1 MKLMLTGAVPV
12 LAVIGLLW
20 GFSKDTAQRLNK
32 IQKQIIAGI
41 VFGVTAIIATE
52 CGVSY
57 SGTTINVRDSSPLSA
72 GLIFG
77 PYAGIIAGLI
87 GGIERW
93 AAHAWGFTRAGC
105 TIATILAGLIAAALR
120 KYVFEDK
127 VPSAGHAVVIAV
139 VQEVIHMLMIFITNV
154 DVPKA
159 AFAYVEMCTIPMV
172 TANALTLGA
181 AVWAAV
187 WFTEHEKGDKGRL
200 PTLSKVFQNRL
211 VLAVMAGYVGVSVF
225 SYHLQN
231 QIAKDNTS
239 QLFSL
244 NLQDAVIDVMNQ
256 CNEMIMQTNRHIAS
270 SILSEPDPILEDIKE
285 RYGVHEVNI
294 IGASGIIRDSSEQE
308 NIGYDI
314 SEDSVLTQFREMF
327 MLMGPDEMLL
337 DFLPTDRD
345 PNLSLKYSAVRT
357 TDRQLIQIAYD
368 DEQMSKLM
376 SSLMPT
382 VVSNRHIGENGGL
395 FVMDSEFQII
405 YYTNGLFFAEDEKE
419 ITNAVSRQPGSEEY
433 TLYSMQVEGETY
445 YYMYSRTEDYFL
457 AAVLPE
463 SEADFSRNLSL
474 YLNFFLL
481 TIIFGTMFVT
491 IYLIIKNLIVRN
503 IRKVNTSLAAITD
516 GDLNTTVDVRSSRE
530 FNDLS
535 DDINETVDTLKRY
548 IAEANARIDAELK
561 TARDIQRSA
570 LPNVFPDREEVDLY
584 ALMNPAKEVG
594 GDFYDF
600 YFLDRNRLMF
610 LVADV
615 SGKGIPA
622 SLFMMRAKTL
632 LKTFAEN
639 RMKVNDNFRNANVQL
654 CEGNDAGMF
663 VTAWMG
669 NLNLETGVLHYVNA
683 GHNKPLIRRKN
694 GEYEFLDDKPGFVL
708 AGLETTKYKE
718 QTVVLEPG
726 DELFLYTDGV
736 VEATDANNMLY
747 GNERLLQ
754 CANAHIGE
762 DAKTLCESVLA
773 DVNAFYNGAPQ
784 YDDLTELSVKFLKYA
799 PSRFADER
807 TKSKA

>member
-1 MKLMLTGAVPV
+1 M
-12 LAVIGLLW
+12 
-20 GFSKDTAQRLNK
+20 
-32 IQKQIIAGI
+32 
-41 VFGVTAIIATE
+41 
-52 CGVSY
+52 
-57 SGTTINVRDSSPLSA
+57 
-72 GLIFG
+72 
-77 PYAGIIAGLI
+77 
-87 GGIERW
+87 
-93 AAHAWGFTRAGC
+93 
-105 TIATILAGLIAAALR
+105 
-120 KYVFEDK
+120 
-127 VPSAGHAVVIAV
+127 
-139 VQEVIHMLMIFITNV
+139 
-154 DVPKA
+154 
-159 AFAYVEMCTIPMV
+159 
-172 TANALTLGA
+172 
-181 AVWAAV
+181 
-187 WFTEHEKGDKGRL
+187 
-200 PTLSKVFQNRL
+200 
-211 VLAVMAGYVGVSVF
+211 
-225 SYHLQN
+225 
-231 QIAKDNTS
+231 
-239 QLFSL
+239 
-244 NLQDAVIDVMNQ
+244 
-256 CNEMIMQTNRHIAS
+256 
-270 SILSEPDPILEDIKE
+270 
-285 RYGVHEVNI
+285 
-294 IGASGIIRDSSEQE
+294 
-308 NIGYDI
+308 
-314 SEDSVLTQFREMF
+314 
-327 MLMGPDEMLL
+327 
-337 DFLPTDRD
+337 
-345 PNLSLKYSAVRT
+345 
-357 TDRQLIQIAYD
+357 
-368 DEQMSKLM
+368 
-376 SSLMPT
+376 
-382 VVSNRHIGENGGL
+382 
-395 FVMDSEFQII
+395 
-405 YYTNGLFFAEDEKE
+405 
-419 ITNAVSRQPGSEEY
+419 
-433 TLYSMQVEGETY
+433 
-445 YYMYSRTEDYFL
+445 
-457 AAVLPE
+457 
-463 SEADFSRNLSL
+463 
-474 YLNFFLL
+474 L

-615 SGKGIPA
+615 SGKGIPG

-754 CANAHIGE
+754 CANAHIDE

-773 DVNAFYNGAPQ
+773 DVNAFYKGAPQ

-799 PSRFADER
+799 PVRFADER